1 MDADIV
7 NAFLAATVEIL
18 GTVGSVTA
26 EVQKPFLKKET
37 AAQGAVTS
45 IVEMT
50 GNTQGTIAISFS
62 SKCILSVV
70 SNMFGEEVTQ
80 MDDDI
85 KDAVGE
91 ITNMISGQASQ
102 LYEKNNA
109 NTKVALSQV
118 LMEDGHSIPHTPN
131 TPVLSVPVNTEKGDM
146 YIEFCFKGK

>member
-1 MDADIV
+1 MMDADII
-7 NAFLAATVEIL
+7 NAFIAATVEIL
-18 GTVGSVTA
+18 STVGSVTA
-26 EVQKPFLKKET
+26 DVQKPFLKKDP
-37 AAQGAVTS
+37 AAQGDVTS

-50 GNTQGTIAISFS
+50 GNTQGTISISFS

-70 SNMFGEEVTQ
+70 SNMFGEEVTK

-102 LYEKNNA
+102 LYEKNSA
-109 NTKVALSQV
+109 GTKVALSQV

-131 TPVLSVPVNTEKGDM
+131 TPVVGIPVNTEKGDIYM
-146 YIEFCFKGK
+146 EFCFKA